1 MENEETPYISIDYS
15 EIIQNNFVIQSYV
28 NGMSRF
34 LILWITKA
42 KQPIHGYGILK
53 ELDKFFETLINEK
66 SLKKS
71 NPSKIYPVLNKME
84 DLNLIKSH
92 FEMKGNR
99 KVKFYEIT
107 SEGKYVL
114 GYLYTR
120 FDRIHANEQWT
131 ELFNDMNNL

>member
-107 SEGKYVL
+107 DEGKYVL

-120 FDRIHANEQWT
+120 FDYIHGNKQWT
-131 ELFNDMNNL
+131 ELFNDMNKS

>member
-1 MENEETPYISIDYS
+1 MENEETPNISIDYS

-107 SEGKYVL
+107 DEGKYVL
-114 GYLYTR
+114 DYLYTR
-120 FDRIHANEQWT
+120 FDYIHGNKQWT
-131 ELFNDMNNL
+131 ELFNDMNKS

>member
-1 MENEETPYISIDYS
+1 MENEETPNIGIDYS

-107 SEGKYVL
+107 DEGKYVL
-114 GYLYTR
+114 DYLYTR
-120 FDRIHANEQWT
+120 FDYIHGNKQWT
-131 ELFNDMNNL
+131 ELFNDMNKS

>member
-15 EIIQNNFVIQSYV
+15 KIIQNNFVIQSYV

-34 LILWITKA
+34 LILWITKV

-84 DLNLIKSH
+84 DFNLIKSH

-107 SEGKYVL
+107 DEGKYVL
-114 GYLYTR
+114 DYLYTR
-120 FDRIHANEQWT
+120 FDRIHTNEQWT
-131 ELFNDMNNL
+131 ELFNDMNKS